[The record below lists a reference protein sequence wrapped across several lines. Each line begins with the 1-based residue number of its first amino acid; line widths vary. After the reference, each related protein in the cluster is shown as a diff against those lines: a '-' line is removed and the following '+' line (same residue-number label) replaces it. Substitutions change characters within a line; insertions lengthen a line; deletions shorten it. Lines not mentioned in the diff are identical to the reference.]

1 MILNISYKNWPNIIY
16 IKYINNDNLK
26 NEKNYMEIITKEIKT
41 LTNNIKEFKEKN
53 EDVKV
58 YLILNINELKKISID
73 KANENSKFYDN
84 IIKDIRSYISNIY
97 IILKNKSLK
106 LLMKFYINLKYNKDR
121 KKFKYFKTKEDL
133 ENYINTKNKNKS
145 PKANQK
151 NNIEKSIKKKK

>member
-26 NEKNYMEIITKEIKT
+26 NEKNYMEIITKEIEI

-53 EDVKV
+53 ENVKV

-84 IIKDIRSYISNIY
+84 IIKNIRSYISNIY
-97 IILKNKSLK
+97 IILKNRSLK

-145 PKANQK
+145 PKTNQK
-151 NNIEKSIKKKK
+151 NNNQEIISVNA